1 MIESLSVSPI
11 SAARELGLPLEQ
23 VKATFALIEEGY
35 PVVFIAR
42 YRKDQTQNLDEEGVL
57 RVAAAYQKQRQ
68 LTDRKYSYLKTIEA
82 QGKLTPELEKK
93 IREAR
98 SPRRLDDL
106 YLPFRSK
113 RDSLAQAARDKGLMP
128 LAEAIMNAEDA
139 SQDLNALAEPYVD
152 AEKGV
157 ANVEEALKGAADIIA
172 EIFAE
177 NFELRCE
184 IRDVVRRTGKL
195 ITKKIEKLAVEETT
209 EADAAAEPE
218 KPAETQAAE
227 PAEPVEAPPA
237 EPVEA
242 QADAPAEPVEA
253 QAAEPVEAQ
262 AAESTEPVETQAAE
276 TAEPVEAQVA
286 ESAEPVEAQATETAE
301 PVEAQAADSADP
313 AETQT
318 TDAAEPADAKSVEA
332 PAVAPVAATKAGDK
346 KAEDKKKKKSAK
358 EQRQA
363 QVHKQYADYFDAK
376 FILGK
381 IPANRVFAM
390 NRAEAFKIISIK
402 LDVDVDSLKKKAR
415 EILVA
420 KTHPFAEFLTA
431 RVDDGLTNLALPA
444 IEKDARRD
452 TTDRAEEQ
460 TANAYAKNLRNLLMQ
475 RPLEGRRVLAID
487 PSFRSGSALVA
498 LDENGALLS
507 HETVFFQGSAERRA
521 FASTK
526 MVEMIET
533 FNLSVIAIGNGMG
546 SRDAENFVSQMI
558 EEHFADKEIAYIL
571 VNEAGASAYSS
582 SQAAVEEFPNVDPF
596 VREAVSI
603 GRRLQNPLNELVKID
618 PERLGVGM
626 GQLDARSKAL
636 KEALTTAVSFCVN
649 KVGVELNAA
658 TPAVLRYVE
667 GLNPLTAK
675 RVYEYRVEKDGFQ
688 SREQLKEVSGLGE
701 LAFTQCS
708 GFLKIA
714 DAANPFDATWIHP
727 ESYELAAKILEKF
740 GLKPEDIHADDKREE
755 VAAKVAEADAAALAE
770 EFGAGPSAV
779 AYLLEQ
785 FVKPGADPRED
796 LPGPIFKKG
805 TMKLEDLKPGMEL
818 TGTVLRTADFGV
830 FVDVGVSEAG
840 LVHISRLGK
849 SYVSNVRECVSIG
862 EVLKVW
868 VVDVDLERRRIS
880 LTTLEPGTVRE
891 RRPDRRPRRESAG
904 GEEQQRRERR
914 PRRTEEGGEARRE
927 RPQRRGR
934 DERADRQPRTVT
946 VAPKDVSITPI
957 SEDMKA
963 GKEPMRSFSDLA
975 QFFGKVEPNDKEE
988 EK

>member
-1 MIESLSVSPI
+1 
-11 SAARELGLPLEQ
+11 
-23 VKATFALIEEGY
+23 
-35 PVVFIAR
+35 
-42 YRKDQTQNLDEEGVL
+42 
-57 RVAAAYQKQRQ
+57 
-68 LTDRKYSYLKTIEA
+68 
-82 QGKLTPELEKK
+82 
-93 IREAR
+93 
-98 SPRRLDDL
+98 
-106 YLPFRSK
+106 
-113 RDSLAQAARDKGLMP
+113 
-128 LAEAIMNAEDA
+128 
-139 SQDLNALAEPYVD
+139 
-152 AEKGV
+152 
-157 ANVEEALKGAADIIA
+157 
-172 EIFAE
+172 
-177 NFELRCE
+177 
-184 IRDVVRRTGKL
+184 
-195 ITKKIEKLAVEETT
+195 
-209 EADAAAEPE
+209 
-218 KPAETQAAE
+218 
-227 PAEPVEAPPA
+227 
-237 EPVEA
+237 
-242 QADAPAEPVEA
+242 
-253 QAAEPVEAQ
+253 
-262 AAESTEPVETQAAE
+262 
-276 TAEPVEAQVA
+276 
-286 ESAEPVEAQATETAE
+286 
-301 PVEAQAADSADP
+301 
-313 AETQT
+313 
-318 TDAAEPADAKSVEA
+318 
-332 PAVAPVAATKAGDK
+332 
-346 KAEDKKKKKSAK
+346 
-358 EQRQA
+358 
-363 QVHKQYADYFDAK
+363 
-376 FILGK
+376 
-381 IPANRVFAM
+381 M

-431 RVDDGLTNLALPA
+431 CVDDGLTNLALPA

-558 EEHFADKEIAYIL
+558 EEHFADKEVAYIL

-891 RRPDRRPRRESAG
+891 RRPDRRSRRESAG
-904 GEEQQRRERR
+904 GEERQRRERR

-957 SEDMKA
+957 SEEMKA

>member
-558 EEHFADKEIAYIL
+558 EEHFADKEVAYIL

>member
-301 PVEAQAADSADP
+301 PVEAQVAESADP

>member
-195 ITKKIEKLAVEETT
+195 ITKKIEKPAVEETT
-209 EADAAAEPE
+209 EADAAAEPA
-218 KPAETQAAE
+218 KPA
-227 PAEPVEAPPA
+227 
-237 EPVEA
+237 EA

-253 QAAEPVEAQ
+253 QAVETAEPAETQAADPAEPVEAQADAPEEPVEAQ
-262 AAESTEPVETQAAE
+262 AAESTEPVETQA
-276 TAEPVEAQVA
+276 T
-286 ESAEPVEAQATETAE
+286 ESAE

-318 TDAAEPADAKSVEA
+318 ADAAEPADAKPVEA

-558 EEHFADKEIAYIL
+558 EEHFADKEVAYIL

-740 GLKPEDIHADDKREE
+740 GLKPEDIHANDKREE

-796 LPGPIFKKG
+796 LAGPIFKKG

-840 LVHISRLGK
+840 LVHISRLGR
-849 SYVSNVRECVSIG
+849 SYVSNVRECVTIG